1 MIFSGQALY
10 DAIVQASQDPFQAP
24 LYCPFDYRTRLVP
37 LLDALPEPRRS
48 RFDRLTA
55 SGAAFAASLRL
66 LRRPAHA
73 ECCAC

>member
-24 LYCPFDYRTRLVP
+24 LYRPFDYRTRLVP
-37 LLDALPEPRRS
+37 LLDALPEPRRP
-48 RFDRLTA
+48 RLDRLTA
-55 SGAAFAASLRL
+55 AVAAFASLLRL
-66 LRRPAHA
+66 LRRPAHT